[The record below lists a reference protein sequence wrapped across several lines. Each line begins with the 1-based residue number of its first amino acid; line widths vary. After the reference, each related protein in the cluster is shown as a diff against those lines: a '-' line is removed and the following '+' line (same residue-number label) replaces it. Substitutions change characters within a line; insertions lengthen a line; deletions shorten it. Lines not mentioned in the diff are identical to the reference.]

1 MKENIKGR
9 PGNRKPDGRKV
20 QSPNKKPNPVAY
32 EYTDEEYQ
40 RLLVKKQTEMESC
53 FQDLHR
59 SIQSWEWK
67 IRIITGTKY
76 VRNSE
81 N

>member
-32 EYTDEEYQ
+32 EYTDEEY
-40 RLLVKKQTEMESC
+40 R
-53 FQDLHR
+53 R
-59 SIQSWEWK
+59 
-67 IRIITGTKY
+67 
-76 VRNSE
+76 
-81 N
+81 

>member
-1 MKENIKGR
+1 MKENIKGQPR
-9 PGNRKPDGRKV
+9 NRKSDGRKG

-32 EYTDEEYQ
+32 EYTDEEYR
-40 RLLVKKQTEMESC
+40 RLLVKKQTEMEKLLSG
-53 FQDLHR
+53 FAPVD
-59 SIQSWEWK
+59 QSWEWK

-81 N
+81 S

>member
-32 EYTDEEYQ
+32 EYTDEEY
-40 RLLVKKQTEMESC
+40 RRC
-53 FQDLHR
+53 RHNDHHDLSGLMCCPDQHMTDQ
-59 SIQSWEWK
+59 SISAVF
-67 IRIITGTKY
+67 IIDHHFK
-76 VRNSE
+76 
-81 N
+81 